1 MRYAAFHAASAPS
14 TPDTLQPTADC
25 VTTTIAPS
33 PPADPALPVTDAG
46 LEHSHRIANLR
57 GKTVAATAW
66 TMGGHGAQQVLRLG
80 GNLILTRLLTADV
93 FGLMTLVQVSIRAV
107 SFFSDLGVNQSII
120 RDKRGDDRRFLDTS
134 WTIQIIRGNVIWLL
148 AALAAWPASLIYD
161 TPELLYLIPISALSA
176 IIAGF
181 NSTKLATLNRRL
193 ALGRLTLLD
202 TLTQA
207 AGLMVMVGIALY
219 SPTVWALI
227 AGGFVSS
234 IGKLWISHYVLPGD
248 RNRFCWHRESVQE
261 LVRFGRWVAVST
273 ACAFLLQQG
282 DKLIMGA
289 LVDRSTLGVYAVAYL
304 LSQAVLEA
312 QRTLGPRV
320 LLPVYTQLL
329 HHPTPTLRRKVL
341 KLRII
346 LLLLF
351 VTPLLVM
358 TLWGQQI
365 VKALYTEPYH
375 DAGWMLQ
382 ILAAGNIGSAIN
394 LSAGGVVLASGD
406 SFRYM
411 ILQVSRG
418 VMMIAGM
425 AIGFAFGG
433 PIGLL
438 VGMGASY
445 WLNYPF
451 LVWAIRRHGV
461 WLPGLDAAVF
471 AFSTVVAAIAY
482 TLR

>member
-1 MRYAAFHAASAPS
+1 MTVSIVASTIPGAGSAPIGG
-14 TPDTLQPTADC
+14 TAE
-25 VTTTIAPS
+25 AP
-33 PPADPALPVTDAG
+33 
-46 LEHSHRIANLR
+46 HRIRSLR
-57 GKTVAATAW
+57 DRTIAATAW
-66 TMGGHGAQQVLRLG
+66 TIGGHGAQQVLRLG

-93 FGLMTLVQVSIRAV
+93 FGLMALVQVSIRAV

-120 RDKRGDDRRFLDTS
+120 RDKRGDDRRFLDTA

-148 AALAAWPASLIYD
+148 AALAAWPASIIYD

-193 ALGRLTLLD
+193 ALGRLTLLE
-202 TLTQA
+202 TLSQA
-207 AGLMVMVGIALY
+207 AGLLTIVSIALY

-248 RNRFCWHRESVQE
+248 RNRLCWHRESLQE

-289 LVDRSTLGVYAVAYL
+289 VVDRATLGVYAIAFL
-304 LSQAVLEA
+304 LSQSVLEA

-329 HHPTPTLRRKVL
+329 QHPTPTLRRKVL
-341 KLRII
+341 KLRGV

-351 VTPLLVM
+351 VTPLLAM
-358 TLWGQQI
+358 TLWGPQI

-375 DAGWMLQ
+375 EAGWMLQ

-411 ILQVSRG
+411 ILQISRG
-418 VMMIAGM
+418 AMMIAGM
-425 AIGFAFGG
+425 AVGFALGG

-461 WLPGLDAAVF
+461 WLPGLDALVVLVAS
-471 AFSTVVAAIAY
+471 ATVALALVMG
-482 TLR
+482 